1 MCEVEDRGWSGL
13 LKKVG
18 MSSGIYAL
26 FSCPR
31 PRLHARFDVSQHP
44 VFSELSTINSTPI
57 NSTEKLIWSINS
69 RQGVVNQLNCKVV
82 KACKP

>member
-44 VFSELSTINSTPI
+44 VFSSQVTQKLST
-57 NSTEKLIWSINS
+57 KLS
-69 RQGVVNQLNCKVV
+69 RTQAPHRLD
-82 KACKP
+82 